1 MPILLAFQNLNST
14 DKDLLR
20 QLFGNKN
27 AKDSEIVEM
36 VKKIAEIR
44 VDKEVRDV
52 ANGYAE
58 EAFKILKSYDQSPA
72 LISLENSAKYIVERS
87 L

>member
-1 MPILLAFQNLNST
+1 
-14 DKDLLR
+14 
-20 QLFGNKN
+20 
-27 AKDSEIVEM
+27 M

-44 VDKEVRDV
+44 VDKEVRDL
-52 ANGYAE
+52 ANSYAE
-58 EAFKILKSYDQSPA
+58 EAFKTLKSYDRSPA